1 MGVLLSEDQDV
12 IETLPAEAAEKPL
25 TDGVQ
30 VGRLRWDGE
39 DIDAR
44 GGRGCR
50 EIASELVVVVPD
62 QEARGV
68 PIGRRLAKLLG
79 DPRIGWGASDVDM
92 HDLATAVPNDDE
104 GEDGTEPGVIE
115 LQEVAGPDIRRVVTE
130 EGVPRLSRRLARA
143 EGPHVLL
150 DRPLA
155 HAEAELEQFAADPFG
170 SPQGVGAG
178 HRSNQVDDVR
188 AQPAGPVLRL
198 GPSSPEMGEQVT
210 VPAQQGVGLDQMEAV
225 APRPVHAGQQ
235 HQEESILSLEA
246 RAGWRRPP
254 KHEDLLAKK
263 RVLGHQLGAGAQGV
277 DGPRRPPV
285 RLPCAP
291 AAAGP

>member
-1 MGVLLSEDQDV
+1 MESAQHRACQDAPVGLSAARRFLPARNPLSDPLVRSPSVEVLHPFSEHPAKVLLAEDQDV
-12 IETLPAEAAEKPL
+12 IETLPAETAEKPL

-92 HDLATAVPNDDE
+92 HDLAAAVRKDDE
-104 GEDGTEPGVIE
+104 GEDGTEPGVLE
-115 LQEVAGPDIRRVVTE
+115 LKEVAGPDIRRVVAE
-130 EGVPRLSRRLARA
+130 EGVPRLSKRLARA

-170 SPQGVGAG
+170 SP
-178 HRSNQVDDVR
+178 
-188 AQPAGPVLRL
+188 
-198 GPSSPEMGEQVT
+198 
-210 VPAQQGVGLDQMEAV
+210 
-225 APRPVHAGQQ
+225 
-235 HQEESILSLEA
+235 
-246 RAGWRRPP
+246 
-254 KHEDLLAKK
+254 
-263 RVLGHQLGAGAQGV
+263 
-277 DGPRRPPV
+277 
-285 RLPCAP
+285 
-291 AAAGP
+291 